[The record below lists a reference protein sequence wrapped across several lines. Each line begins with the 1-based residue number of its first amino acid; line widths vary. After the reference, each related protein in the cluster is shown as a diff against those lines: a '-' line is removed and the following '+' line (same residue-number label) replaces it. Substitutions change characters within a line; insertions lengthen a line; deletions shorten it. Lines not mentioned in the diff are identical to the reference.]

1 MKAEI
6 VKALR
11 KYSSF
16 VIACHIRPD
25 GDTIGAALGL
35 KRCLEMEG
43 KKVEIFNADPT
54 PKFLQKLPGA
64 ETINVGKVPEENFE
78 CLIFMET
85 SDYERSGLPPIH
97 SPFSIH
103 IDHHKTSQRFADLN
117 WIDPSYSS
125 VGEMVYELMKEGNFK
140 IDRQAATC
148 FYAAIFSDTG
158 GFRFSNTT
166 SRSLQY
172 ASELAKLGA
181 NPSEVAQ
188 LIYESHSRKEIE
200 LLVRVL
206 STLHFDETGR
216 IASMFI
222 FKRFL
227 QELNLSLQ
235 DLETESILNVPR
247 SVEEVEVILLF
258 KQLEEKKYRVSLRSK
273 SKVDVRIIAES
284 FGGGGHAQAA
294 GFFLDM
300 SYPEIRN
307 FVYDKIKEINPWLK
321 EQA

>member
-1 MKAEI
+1 MKGEI
-6 VKALR
+6 VKAL
-11 KYSSF
+11 KEFSSF

-35 KRCLEMEG
+35 KRCLELEG

-54 PKFLQKLPGA
+54 PKFLHKLPGA
-64 ETINVGKVPEENFE
+64 EAIKVGKVPEEDFE

-85 SDYERSGLPPIH
+85 SDYERSGLPLFS
-97 SPFSIH
+97 SPFTIH
-103 IDHHKTSQRFADLN
+103 IDHHKTSHRFANIN

-125 VGEMVYELMKEGNFK
+125 VGEMVYELMKEGKFK

-172 ASELAKLGA
+172 ASELVELGA
-181 NPSEVAQ
+181 NPSEVAR

-206 STLHFDETGR
+206 STLHFDETGK
-216 IASMFI
+216 IASIVI
-222 FKRFL
+222 FKKFL
-227 QELNLSLQ
+227 EELELSLQ

-273 SKVDVRIIAES
+273 SRVDVRVIAES

-300 SYPEIRN
+300 DYPEIRN